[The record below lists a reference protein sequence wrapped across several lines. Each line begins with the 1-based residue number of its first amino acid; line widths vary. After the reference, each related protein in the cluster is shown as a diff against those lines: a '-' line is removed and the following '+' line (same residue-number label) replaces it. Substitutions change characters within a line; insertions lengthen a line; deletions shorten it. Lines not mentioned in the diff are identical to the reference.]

1 MAEPTFFESLLKTL
15 KIGEKPKTS
24 TKDFTLPESI
34 PIIGGKTVTLSNE
47 FSEEQEKFMSEARE
61 SNERNRRRRESIIQ
75 EAANEAAQ
83 EAATEP
89 AVVATPTPPEP
100 PAQGQANNEEST
112 GSAQTNEKAGT
123 IVADKIL
130 DPAALRKRRSL
141 MSRVKKGLLADDEQM
156 KMLT

>member
-1 MAEPTFFESLLKTL
+1 MAEPTFFESLMKTL

-24 TKDFTLPESI
+24 KKEYTVPDSI
-34 PIIGGKTVTLSNE
+34 PYLGGTTLE
-47 FSEEQEKFMSEARE
+47 FSSDVDEDFVKNARE
-61 SNERNRRRRESIIQ
+61 SNERNRRQRESMMR

-141 MSRVKKGLLADDEQM
+141 ISRVKKGLLADDEQM
-156 KMLT
+156 AMLT

>member
-34 PIIGGKTVTLSNE
+34 PIIGGKTVTLSNA